1 MFNLVPT
8 DFLPAVYV
16 DMYVYILHNHLYV
29 LYEYGE
35 KYEEIHQVANFGFKG
50 EEQRI
55 RVLKYED

>member
-1 MFNLVPT
+1 MFNCALA

-16 DMYVYILHNHLYV
+16 DMYAYILHNHLYV

-35 KYEEIHQVANFGFKG
+35 KYEEIHQVANFVFKG

-55 RVLKYED
+55 RVLKYEN